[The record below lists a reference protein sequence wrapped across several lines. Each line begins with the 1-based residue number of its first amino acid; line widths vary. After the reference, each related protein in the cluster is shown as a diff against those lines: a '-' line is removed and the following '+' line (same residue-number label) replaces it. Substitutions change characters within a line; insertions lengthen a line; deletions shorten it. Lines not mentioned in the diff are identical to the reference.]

1 MGTPDQ
7 PTADAIELTSVMHA
21 LSDDARLAVVRELA
35 CGGERPCGS
44 FDLGVSK
51 ATASHHFRVL
61 REAGITETRVD
72 GKRRLLSLRRVDLDM
87 RFPGLLNAVLYAAA
101 PNGGESASDAA
112 AESPS
117 STAAPEPV
125 AEPAAAPV

>member
-1 MGTPDQ
+1 MGPPDH
-7 PTADAIELTSVMHA
+7 PAVETIELTAVMHA

-61 REAGITETRVD
+61 REAGITATRID
-72 GKRRLLSLRRVDLDM
+72 GKRRLLSLRRDDLET
-87 RFPGLLNAVLYAAA
+87 RFPGLLTAVLNAAA
-101 PNGGESASDAA
+101 T
-112 AESPS
+112 PS
-117 STAAPEPV
+117 QAPD
-125 AEPAAAPV
+125 APVPA

>member
-1 MGTPDQ
+1 MSTPDQ
-7 PTADAIELTSVMHA
+7 PSAEAIELTSVMHA
-21 LSDDARLAVVRELA
+21 LSDDARLAVVRALA

-72 GKRRLLSLRRVDLDM
+72 GKRRLLSLRRDDLDG
-87 RFPGLLNAVLYAAA
+87 RFPGLLTAILTAAGSDGIAA
-101 PNGGESASDAA
+101 PQPA
-112 AESPS
+112 
-117 STAAPEPV
+117 
-125 AEPAAAPV
+125 AEPAHA

>member
-1 MGTPDQ
+1 MGVPDQ
-7 PTADAIELTSVMHA
+7 PAAAAIELTAVMHA
-21 LSDDARLAVVRELA
+21 LSDGARLAVVRELA

-72 GKRRLLSLRRVDLDM
+72 GKRRLLSLRRDDLEG
-87 RFPGLLNAVLYAAA
+87 RFPGLLTAVLHAAA
-101 PNGGESASDAA
+101 SDGAV
-112 AESPS
+112 PS
-117 STAAPEPV
+117 AAPAPV
-125 AEPAAAPV
+125 AAPAAASPEHASA

>member
-7 PTADAIELTSVMHA
+7 PTTDAIELTAVMHA

-35 CGGERPCGS
+35 CGGERPCGW

-72 GKRRLLSLRRVDLDM
+72 GKRRLLSLRREDLDV
-87 RFPGLLNAVLYAAA
+87 RFPGLLAAVLTAAA
-101 PNGGESASDAA
+101 GDDA
-112 AESPS
+112 
-117 STAAPEPV
+117 TAPAPD
-125 AEPAAAPV
+125 AGRIPA

>member
-1 MGTPDQ
+1 MTTPDQ
-7 PTADAIELTSVMHA
+7 PSVETIELTAVMHA

-72 GKRRLLSLRRVDLDM
+72 GKRRLLSLRRDDLDA
-87 RFPGLLNAVLYAAA
+87 RFPGLLTAVLAAA
-101 PNGGESASDAA
+101 ASPNGVAPAAS
-112 AESPS
+112 
-117 STAAPEPV
+117 AAPPA
-125 AEPAAAPV
+125 AEPAHA

>member
-1 MGTPDQ
+1 MTTPDQ
-7 PTADAIELTSVMHA
+7 PAADAIELTAVMHA

-61 REAGITETRVD
+61 REAGITETRID
-72 GKRRLLSLRRVDLDM
+72 GKRRLLSLRRDDLDA
-87 RFPGLLNAVLYAAA
+87 RFPGLLAAVLAAA
-101 PNGGESASDAA
+101 GSLDV
-112 AESPS
+112 
-117 STAAPEPV
+117 TAAPAPD
-125 AEPAAAPV
+125 ATPAHA

>member
-7 PTADAIELTSVMHA
+7 PAVEAIELTAVMHA

-61 REAGITETRVD
+61 REAGITATRVD
-72 GKRRLLSLRRVDLDM
+72 GKRRLLSLRLDELES
-87 RFPGLLNAVLYAAA
+87 RFPGLLTAVLHAAA
-101 PNGGESASDAA
+101 AQPGADA
-112 AESPS
+112 P
-117 STAAPEPV
+117 APAPDAPV
-125 AEPAAAPV
+125 AA

>member
-1 MGTPDQ
+1 MSAMGTPEQ
-7 PTADAIELTSVMHA
+7 PAADEIELTTVMHA

-72 GKRRLLSLRRVDLDM
+72 GKRRLLSLRREDLDA
-87 RFPGLLNAVLYAAA
+87 RFPGLLTAVLQAA
-101 PNGGESASDAA
+101 GERSAR
-112 AESPS
+112 ERV
-117 STAAPEPV
+117 TA
-125 AEPAAAPV
+125 

>member
-1 MGTPDQ
+1 MSAPDQ
-7 PTADAIELTSVMHA
+7 PAVEAIELTAVMHA

-61 REAGITETRVD
+61 REAGITATRID
-72 GKRRLLSLRRVDLDM
+72 GKRRLLSLRRDDLEA
-87 RFPGLLNAVLYAAA
+87 RFPGLLTAVLNAASADALA
-101 PNGGESASDAA
+101 PDDA
-112 AESPS
+112 
-117 STAAPEPV
+117 PV
-125 AEPAAAPV
+125 AA

>member
-1 MGTPDQ
+1 MTTPDQ
-7 PTADAIELTSVMHA
+7 PAAEAIELTAVMHA

-44 FDLGVSK
+44 YDLGVSK

-72 GKRRLLSLRRVDLDM
+72 GKRRLLSLRRVDLDA
-87 RFPGLLNAVLYAAA
+87 RFPGLLTAVL
-101 PNGGESASDAA
+101 
-112 AESPS
+112 
-117 STAAPEPV
+117 TAAGTNGTAATTSHT
-125 AEPAAAPV
+125 AEPAHA

>member
-1 MGTPDQ
+1 MSTPDQ
-7 PTADAIELTSVMHA
+7 PAVEAIELTAVMHA

-44 FDLGVSK
+44 FELGVSK

-72 GKRRLLSLRRVDLDM
+72 GKRRLLSLRRADLDT
-87 RFPGLLNAVLYAAA
+87 RFPGLLTAVLHA
-101 PNGGESASDAA
+101 ASDGAGRDEIHA
-112 AESPS
+112 
-117 STAAPEPV
+117 
-125 AEPAAAPV
+125 

>member
-1 MGTPDQ
+1 MATPDQ
-7 PTADAIELTSVMHA
+7 PSAAAIELTSVMHA
-21 LSDDARLAVVRELA
+21 LSDDARLAVVCELA

-72 GKRRLLSLRRVDLDM
+72 GKRRLLSLRREDLEA
-87 RFPGLLNAVLYAAA
+87 RFPGLLSAVLQAA
-101 PNGGESASDAA
+101 GDGAA
-112 AESPS
+112 RDR
-117 STAAPEPV
+117 V
-125 AEPAAAPV
+125 PA

>member
-7 PTADAIELTSVMHA
+7 PTADAIQLTSVMHA

-72 GKRRLLSLRRVDLDM
+72 GKRRLLSLRRDDLET
-87 RFPGLLNAVLYAAA
+87 RFPGLLGAVLHAATTNGAA
-101 PNGGESASDAA
+101 PAA
-112 AESPS
+112 
-117 STAAPEPV
+117 TTV
-125 AEPAAAPV
+125 AEPAVVSA

>member
-7 PTADAIELTSVMHA
+7 PAVEAIELTAVMHA

-61 REAGITETRVD
+61 REAGITATRVD
-72 GKRRLLSLRRVDLDM
+72 GKRRLLSLRRDDLDT
-87 RFPGLLNAVLYAAA
+87 RFPGLLPAVLQAAA
-101 PNGGESASDAA
+101 TDTSALPAHAPASDA
-112 AESPS
+112 
-117 STAAPEPV
+117 PV
-125 AEPAAAPV
+125 AA

>member
-7 PTADAIELTSVMHA
+7 PTADAIELTAVMHA

-72 GKRRLLSLRRVDLDM
+72 GKRRLLSLRRGDLDA
-87 RFPGLLNAVLYAAA
+87 RFPGLLSAVLHAVPADGPPPA
-101 PNGGESASDAA
+101 
-112 AESPS
+112 
-117 STAAPEPV
+117 PV
-125 AEPAAAPV
+125 AEPERVVA

>member
-1 MGTPDQ
+1 MTTPDQ
-7 PTADAIELTSVMHA
+7 PTAEAIELTAVMHA

-72 GKRRLLSLRRVDLDM
+72 GKRRLLSLRRIDLDA
-87 RFPGLLNAVLYAAA
+87 RFPGLLTAVL
-101 PNGGESASDAA
+101 
-112 AESPS
+112 
-117 STAAPEPV
+117 TAAGSSGPV
-125 AEPAAAPV
+125 ATAPAPAPAPQPAAEPAHA